1 VQWADACVVVYSIT
15 DKQSFEYAVEAL
27 ENFQKLRPI
36 SAVPVT
42 LLANKADLEHLRE
55 VSSLLLS
62 LGQSG
67 RCVKLTIHLSSS

>member
-1 VQWADACVVVYSIT
+1 LEQVQWADACVVVYSIT

-55 VSSLLLS
+55 VGILPA
-62 LGQSG
+62 
-67 RCVKLTIHLSSS
+67 

>member
-1 VQWADACVVVYSIT
+1 MQWADACVVVYSIT

-27 ENFQKLRPI
+27 ENFQKLRPG

-55 VSSLLLS
+55 VCIMCNSYSV
-62 LGQSG
+62 GN
-67 RCVKLTIHLSSS
+67 KI